1 MMAALYFGIAA
12 LEAFLNGQMRA
23 HLQDA
28 KSPEDVLRLLRRTEF
43 RKKLEG
49 WPTEI
54 TKQPLVAPAEALD
67 LILLCNRCTR

>member
-12 LEAFLNGQMRA
+12 LEAFLNEQMRA

-28 KSPEDVLRLLRRTEF
+28 KSPEDVLKLLRRTEF

-49 WPTEI
+49 WP
-54 TKQPLVAPAEALD
+54 KK
-67 LILLCNRCTR
+67 